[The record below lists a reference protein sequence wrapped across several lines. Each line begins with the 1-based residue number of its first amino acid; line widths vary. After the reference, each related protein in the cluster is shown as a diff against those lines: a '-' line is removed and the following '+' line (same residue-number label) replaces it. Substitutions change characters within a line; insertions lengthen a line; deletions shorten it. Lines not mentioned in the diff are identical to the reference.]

1 MFKKNKNEKEIA
13 IEKINKNNSFVLST
27 EGTIAIVGDGIDI
40 MSDIACLFVNLY
52 KCLPQKMKIDILSAV
67 ISKFKDEK
75 EISYESDK
83 LARKVLDEIKKL
95 K

>member
-1 MFKKNKNEKEIA
+1 
-13 IEKINKNNSFVLST
+13 
-27 EGTIAIVGDGIDI
+27 

-52 KCLPQKMKIDILSAV
+52 KYLPPKMKIDILSAV
-67 ISKFKDEK
+67 ISEFKDEE
-75 EISYESDK
+75 EISEESDK

>member
-1 MFKKNKNEKEIA
+1 MKKNKKEREIA
-13 IEKINKNNSFVLST
+13 IEKINKNDSFVLST
-27 EGTIAIVGDGIDI
+27 SGTIAIVGNRIDT

-52 KCLPQKMKIDILSAV
+52 KYLPQNMKIDILSAT
-67 ISKFKDEK
+67 ISEFKDEK
-75 EISYESDK
+75 EISYESDE